1 MELCGYENFI
11 TGFVEQ
17 TKSIISNHLTGIY
30 LHGSAVMGCFNPE
43 KSDIDLIIVV
53 NDPLTDEIK
62 KNFMDMV
69 AEYNGSASAKGI
81 ELSVVRKDVCNPFK
95 YPTPYELH
103 FSIRHLSWYRDDP
116 YGYISSMKGTD
127 KDLAA
132 HFMIIKRRGICLYGL
147 PVDEVFAEVP
157 RCDYMDAIIDDIEDA
172 QEEISGNTMYLTLNL
187 ARVLAFKRD
196 DLVLSKKEGG
206 EWALNNIPDVYHSL
220 IRDALSEY
228 TANAKPCYDPELAEK
243 YAEYM
248 MGLIKR

>member
-1 MELCGYENFI
+1 MELFEYENLI
-11 TGFVEQ
+11 EGFVEQ
-17 TKSIISNHLTGIY
+17 TKNIISGHLTGIY
-30 LHGSAVMGCFNPE
+30 LHGSAVMGCFNPD
-43 KSDIDLIIVV
+43 KSDIDIIIVV

-62 KNFMDMV
+62 KSFMDMV

-81 ELSVVRKDVCNPFK
+81 ELSVVTKDVCNPFI

-116 YGYISSMKGTD
+116 YGYINSMKGTD

-157 RCDYMDAIIDDIEDA
+157 RCDYMDAIMYDIGDA
-172 QEEISGNTMYLTLNL
+172 QKEIAENTMYLTLNL

-206 EWALNNIPDVYHSL
+206 EWALNNLPGEYHSL

-228 TANAKPCYDPELAEK
+228 TASAEPSYDPVLAEK

-248 MGLIKR
+248 TGLIKR